1 MSSKLDN
8 IEIKLIELAEID
20 KKNWTQFYLLL
31 KRVEDEQLWKDEY
44 KSFTQWV
51 KGFSVK
57 SKVHETVIWQRKKAG
72 AVYMSY
78 YKTQQQ
84 KGIEVQPIEKIN
96 VSADSLVLLD
106 KINKYNEHTASELV
120 DKVLNKQITK
130 KDLREVYKSI
140 RPHTISTNP
149 HIKKVIDSSRLP
161 GDEVELPLETITATK
176 IVSSLCNSQW
186 LGKKRERKFFRSAY
200 ENNKYSVFTEF
211 PVFPG
216 TSRKSRRI
224 DMLVAENMTTE
235 NVWELNLHGIEIK
248 VSKGDLI
255 GDNKYSEYVEF
266 VDYMWLAIPHDLIEV
281 AEAYIFK
288 GCGLLAINGSGTVE
302 VIQKACKI
310 NSLRKQDT
318 LTSMA
323 LKLI

>member
-8 IEIKLIELAEID
+8 IEVKLIELAEID

-57 SKVHETVIWQRKKAG
+57 SKVHETVIWSRKKAG
-72 AVYMSY
+72 RVYESY
-78 YKTQQQ
+78 ARVQQQ
-84 KGIEVQPIEKIN
+84 KGIEVQPIEKIS

-106 KINKYNEHTASELV
+106 KINKYNEHAASDLV

-130 KDLREVYKSI
+130 KDLREVYRSI
-140 RPHTISTNP
+140 RPSVISNNP
-149 HIKKVIDSSRLP
+149 HIKKVIDASRLP
-161 GDEVELPLETITATK
+161 DDEVEVPTETITATK
-176 IVSSLCNSQW
+176 IVSSLCNSEW
-186 LGKKRERKFFRSAY
+186 LGKKRERKFFKSAY

-211 PVFPG
+211 PVFTG

-224 DMLVAENMTTE
+224 DMLIAENMTTN

-266 VDYMWLAIPHDLIEV
+266 IDFMWLAIPKDLIEI

-288 GCGLLAINGSGTVE
+288 GCGLLAIDSSGAVE
-302 VIQKACKI
+302 VIHKAAKI

-318 LTSMA
+318 LTSIA